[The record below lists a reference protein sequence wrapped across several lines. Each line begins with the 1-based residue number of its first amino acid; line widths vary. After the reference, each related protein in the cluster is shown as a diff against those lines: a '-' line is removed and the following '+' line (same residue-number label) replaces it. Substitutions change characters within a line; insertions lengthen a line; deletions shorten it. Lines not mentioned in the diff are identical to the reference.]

1 MTEEFLYDV
10 SRELRRKAIAG
21 RIADEFPRSAPRIES
36 ALAAGRRVF
45 FDIEEEQFFV
55 EAPVDRVFRD
65 FHTGRPIGAQRL

>member
-10 SRELRRKAIAG
+10 SRELRRQALAG
-21 RIADEFPRSAPRIES
+21 RIADEFPRSAPRLES
-36 ALAAGRRVF
+36 ALAEGRRVF
-45 FDIEEEQFFV
+45 FEIEEEQFFV